1 MSSGWTCQ
9 YMGTN
14 GEEKEWCIKLS
25 HKCDPGCKGCVIYNQ
40 VTFSEPNISEEQQRK
55 VKKRS
60 DNPLGDK

>member
-25 HKCDPGCKGCVIYNQ
+25 HKCDPGCKGCIIHQY
-40 VTFSEPNISEEQQRK
+40 VTVSELDISEEQQKK
-55 VKKRS
+55 VKQRS
-60 DNPLGDK
+60 DHPLKNR